1 MKSIGKAILVPLA
14 IAIFGATIYIWK
26 MVHVWP
32 PGKEGWLEEGMYMM
46 AFHAFCIVV
55 LLPFIIWSIAHIWSR
70 VSGMQKL
77 TAIVSGLILLA
88 CTVILPELIIKNA
101 ERIRPN
107 HAQQGTR

>member
-1 MKSIGKAILVPLA
+1 MKSIGKTILIPLA
-14 IAIFGATIYIWK
+14 IAILGVAIYIWK

-55 LLPFIIWSIAHIWSR
+55 LLPVIIWSIAHIWSS
-70 VSGMQKL
+70 VSGMKKL

-88 CTVILPELIIKNA
+88 CTVILPELIIKKA

-107 HAQQGTR
+107 NFLEGTR